1 MLLRILTL
9 APLLSAS
16 LLAQTTFASLTGTLT
31 DPTGA
36 AVPGASVVAI
46 RVANNFRYATQTN
59 AAGAF
64 TLGQLQEGAY
74 TVRLQAPGF
83 KEFVAQQ
90 LELVAMDVRRLDV
103 QLQVGAV
110 ETSVE
115 VTAGGTLIE
124 TETARISDSKS
135 ARQINTL
142 PLNTR
147 SLWNFVGLSPGV
159 VQAGGGSSTRRF
171 SGSRANQSDA
181 SIDGITL
188 SNQFDGTQ
196 ISPLVSQVESFEEV
210 RVDMANNTAE
220 FGGIG
225 QVTIVS
231 KSGTNQQHGSAFDYY
246 ATPWF
251 RARNPFAAQRG
262 TGVRHNP
269 GFSLGGPIFIPKLYD
284 GRNRSFFYQ
293 SFETTR
299 GSLILSNRNST
310 VPLAPWRAGN
320 FAGETLFGVS
330 SSLSLR
336 A

>member
-16 LLAQTTFASLTGTLT
+16 LLAQTTFATLTGTLT

-196 ISPLVSQVESFEEV
+196 ISPLVSQVESFV
-210 RVDMANNTAE
+210 
-220 FGGIG
+220 
-225 QVTIVS
+225 
-231 KSGTNQQHGSAFDYY
+231 
-246 ATPWF
+246 
-251 RARNPFAAQRG
+251 
-262 TGVRHNP
+262 
-269 GFSLGGPIFIPKLYD
+269 
-284 GRNRSFFYQ
+284 
-293 SFETTR
+293 
-299 GSLILSNRNST
+299 
-310 VPLAPWRAGN
+310 
-320 FAGETLFGVS
+320 
-330 SSLSLR
+330 
-336 A
+336 